1 MTGRFAKSLY
11 NVLFRPFAAS
21 RFVFFGYPQGLAVRQ
36 RAGWIAVLVWMAV
49 AGNAM
54 ALSGTELSAQFDR
67 GLKAYDAKQYPAAF
81 QIWWQIKDEDL
92 AAMRNVALMLRKGL
106 GVPKDPRKA
115 EGILRTAAA
124 AGMPNAQV
132 DLAEMYLNGETGV
145 PRPKRA
151 LPLLKRAADAG
162 HPLGQYL
169 LGQMYE
175 DGNGVPK
182 DINRA
187 AELYISSA
195 RGGLEEAKE
204 RLASLDQGR
213 AGKKSSPSVK
223 AGNPAPKQPEQPARS
238 AGQSIASAY
247 VVQLGSFRTAE
258 EAEAHWSQLQSNP
271 MLASRPHQLEKADL
285 GQKGTWHRLVIAG
298 GSDRKPAAALCGQLT
313 AMGQPCLV
321 RRIAA
326 PPLTAASE
334 K

>member
-1 MTGRFAKSLY
+1 LQHDWPVREKPY
-11 NVLFRPFAAS
+11 NVPRKPSRSFPLRLFR
-21 RFVFFGYPQGLAVRQ
+21 YPQELAVRQ
-36 RAGWIAVLVWMAV
+36 RAGWIAVFVWMAV

-54 ALSGTELSAQFDR
+54 ALSGAELSAEFDR

-115 EGILRTAAA
+115 EAILRTAAA
-124 AGMPNAQV
+124 TGMSNAQV
-132 DLAEMYLNGETGV
+132 DLAEMYLNGETGP

-195 RGGLEEAKE
+195 RGGLAEAKE
-204 RLASLDQGR
+204 RLASLDQDR
-213 AGKKSSPSVK
+213 TGKHGSPK
-223 AGNPAPKQPEQPARS
+223 PPEQPAHG
-238 AGQSIASAY
+238 AGQSAQIASAY
-247 VVQLGSFRTAE
+247 VVQLGSFKTVE
-258 EAEAHWSQLQSNP
+258 EAEAQWSRLRKNP
-271 MLASRPHQLEKADL
+271 TLASLPHQLEEADL
-285 GQKGTWHRLVIAG
+285 RQKGVWHRLLVAG
-298 GSDRKPAAALCGQLT
+298 GPGREPAAALCDQLKAAGQ
-313 AMGQPCLV
+313 QCLV
-321 RRIAA
+321 RRAVGQT
-326 PPLTAASE
+326 LTAASG

>member
-1 MTGRFAKSLY
+1 
-11 NVLFRPFAAS
+11 
-21 RFVFFGYPQGLAVRQ
+21 VRQ
-36 RAGWIAVLVWMAV
+36 KAGWILVLVWMAV
-49 AGNAM
+49 AGDAM
-54 ALSGTELSAQFDR
+54 ALSGAELSAEFDR

-81 QIWWQIKDEDL
+81 QIWWQIKNEDL

-124 AGMPNAQV
+124 TGMANAQV
-132 DLAEMYLNGETGV
+132 DLAEMYLNGETGP

-187 AELYISSA
+187 AELYIASA
-195 RGGLEEAKE
+195 RGGLEDAKE
-204 RLASLDQGR
+204 RLASLDQNR
-213 AGKKSSPSVK
+213 PGKSNSPSVK
-223 AGNPAPKQPEQPARS
+223 AANPPPKPPDRPARG

-247 VVQLGSFRTAE
+247 VVQLGSFKTAE
-258 EAEAHWSQLQSNP
+258 EAEAQWGRLKEEP
-271 MLASRPHQLEKADL
+271 ALASLPHQLEEADL
-285 GQKGTWHRLVIAG
+285 GEKGVWHRLLVASGAG
-298 GSDRKPAAALCGQLT
+298 REPAAALCDQLKAAGQ
-313 AMGQPCLV
+313 QCLV
-321 RRIAA
+321 RRA
-326 PPLTAASE
+326 PAQTLTAASG

>member
-1 MTGRFAKSLY
+1 
-11 NVLFRPFAAS
+11 
-21 RFVFFGYPQGLAVRQ
+21 
-36 RAGWIAVLVWMAV
+36 MAV

-54 ALSGTELSAQFDR
+54 ALGGTELSAEFDR

-81 QIWWQIKDEDL
+81 QIWWQIRDADL

-124 AGMPNAQV
+124 TGMPNAQV
-132 DLAEMYLNGETGV
+132 DLAEMYLNGETGP

-175 DGNGVPK
+175 EGNGVPK

-195 RGGLEEAKE
+195 RGGLQEAEE
-204 RLASLDQGR
+204 RLASLDQDR
-213 AGKKSSPSVK
+213 TGKPGSPSIK
-223 AGNPAPKQPEQPARS
+223 AANPTPKQPDQPPRDT
-238 AGQSIASAY
+238 GQGPAIASAY
-247 VVQLGSFRTAE
+247 VVQLGSFKTAE
-258 EAEAHWSQLQSNP
+258 EAEAQWSRLKKDP
-271 MLASRPHQLEKADL
+271 ALASLPHQLEEADL
-285 GQKGTWHRLVIAG
+285 GPKGVWHRLLVAG
-298 GSDRKPAAALCGQLT
+298 GSDRKSAAALCDQLI
-313 AMGQPCLV
+313 AAGRQCLV
-321 RRIAA
+321 RHAVA
-326 PPLTAASE
+326 QTLTAASG

>member
-1 MTGRFAKSLY
+1 
-11 NVLFRPFAAS
+11 
-21 RFVFFGYPQGLAVRQ
+21 VRQ

-54 ALSGTELSAQFDR
+54 ALSGAELSAQFDR

-124 AGMPNAQV
+124 TGMSNAQV
-132 DLAEMYLNGETGV
+132 DLAEMYLNGETGP
-145 PRPKRA
+145 PRPRRA
-151 LPLLKRAADAG
+151 LPLLKRAADGG

-195 RGGLEEAKE
+195 RGGLQEAKE
-204 RLASLDQGR
+204 RLASLDQER
-213 AGKKSSPSVK
+213 TGKHSSPSVK
-223 AGNPAPKQPEQPARS
+223 VANSAPKQPEQPAQGT
-238 AGQSIASAY
+238 GQAPAIASAY
-247 VVQLGSFRTAE
+247 VVQLGSFKTGE
-258 EAEAHWSQLQSNP
+258 EAEAQWSRLRKDP
-271 MLASRPHQLEKADL
+271 ALASLPHRLEDADL
-285 GQKGTWHRLVIAG
+285 GQKGIWHRLLVAD
-298 GSDRKPAAALCGQLT
+298 GSDRSAATALCDQLRAAGQ
-313 AMGQPCLV
+313 QCLV
-321 RRIAA
+321 RRAA
-326 PPLTAASE
+326 AQTLTAASG

>member
-1 MTGRFAKSLY
+1 M
-11 NVLFRPFAAS
+11 
-21 RFVFFGYPQGLAVRQ
+21 RQ
-36 RAGWIAVLVWMAV
+36 RAGWIVVLVWMAV

-54 ALSGTELSAQFDR
+54 ALGGAELSAEFDR

-81 QIWWQIKDEDL
+81 QIWWQIKDADL

-124 AGMPNAQV
+124 TGMSNAQV
-132 DLAEMYLNGETGV
+132 DLAEMYLNGETGP

-151 LPLLKRAADAG
+151 LPLLKRAANAG

-195 RGGLEEAKE
+195 RGGLEEARE
-204 RLASLDQGR
+204 RLASLDQDR
-213 AGKKSSPSVK
+213 TGKRSSPPVR
-223 AGNPAPKQPEQPARS
+223 AAYPVPKKPEQPARGAGESS
-238 AGQSIASAY
+238 AIAPAY
-247 VVQLGSFRTAE
+247 VVQLGSFKTVE
-258 EAEAHWSQLQSNP
+258 EAEAQWSRLKKDP
-271 MLASRPHQLEKADL
+271 ALASLPHQLEEADL
-285 GQKGTWHRLVIAG
+285 GQKGVWHRLLVA
-298 GSDRKPAAALCGQLT
+298 GSDQKPAAALCDQLRAT
-313 AMGQPCLV
+313 GRQCLV
-321 RRIAA
+321 RRAVA
-326 PPLTAASE
+326 QTLTAASG

>member
-1 MTGRFAKSLY
+1 M
-11 NVLFRPFAAS
+11 
-21 RFVFFGYPQGLAVRQ
+21 RQ
-36 RAGWIAVLVWMAV
+36 RAGWIVVLVWMAA

-54 ALSGTELSAQFDR
+54 ALSGTGLSAEFDR

-106 GVPKDPRKA
+106 GVSKDPRKA

-132 DLAEMYLNGETGV
+132 DLAEMYLNGETGA

-195 RGGLEEAKE
+195 RGGFAEAKE
-204 RLASLDQGR
+204 RLASLDQDR
-213 AGKKSSPSVK
+213 AGQHPSPSVK
-223 AGNPAPKQPEQPARS
+223 AVSPMPKQTEQPARGT
-238 AGQSIASAY
+238 GQSPAIASTY
-247 VVQLGSFRTAE
+247 VVQLGSFKTAR
-258 EAEAHWSQLQSNP
+258 EAEAQWDRLKKDP
-271 MLASRPHQLEKADL
+271 ALASLPHQLEEADL
-285 GQKGTWHRLVIAG
+285 GQKGVWHRLLVAG
-298 GSDRKPAAALCGQLT
+298 GTDRKSAATLCDQLT
-313 AMGQPCLV
+313 VAGRPCLV
-321 RRIAA
+321 RRAA
-326 PPLTAASE
+326 AQTLTAASG

>member
-11 NVLFRPFAAS
+11 NGPSKPRRSFPLCLF
-21 RFVFFGYPQGLAVRQ
+21 PQGLAVRQ
-36 RAGWIAVLVWMAV
+36 RAGWILVLVWMAV

-54 ALSGTELSAQFDR
+54 ALSGAELSAEFDR

-124 AGMPNAQV
+124 TGMPNAQV
-132 DLAEMYLNGETGV
+132 DLAEMYLNGEIGP

-182 DINRA
+182 DINKA

-195 RGGLEEAKE
+195 RGGLEEAKQ
-204 RLASLDQGR
+204 RLASLDQDR
-213 AGKKSSPSVK
+213 ASKDSSPSVK
-223 AGNPAPKQPEQPARS
+223 ATTPAPKPPEQPARG
-238 AGQSIASAY
+238 AGQSIASTY
-247 VVQLGSFRTAE
+247 VVQLGSFKTVE
-258 EAEAHWSQLQSNP
+258 EAEAQWSRLKKDP
-271 MLASRPHQLEKADL
+271 ALASLPHQLEEADL
-285 GQKGTWHRLVIAG
+285 GQKGVWHRLLVAG
-298 GSDRKPAAALCGQLT
+298 GSDRKPAAALCDQLT
-313 AMGQPCLV
+313 AAGQQCLV
-321 RRIAA
+321 RRAA
-326 PPLTAASE
+326 AQTLTAASG

>member
-1 MTGRFAKSLY
+1 MDF
-11 NVLFRPFAAS
+11 
-21 RFVFFGYPQGLAVRQ
+21 
-36 RAGWIAVLVWMAV
+36 VLVWMAV

-54 ALSGTELSAQFDR
+54 ALSGAELSAEFDR

-115 EGILRTAAA
+115 EAILRTAAA
-124 AGMPNAQV
+124 TGMSNAQV
-132 DLAEMYLNGETGV
+132 DLAEMYLNGETGP

-195 RGGLEEAKE
+195 RGGLAEAKE

-213 AGKKSSPSVK
+213 TGKHGSPPIK
-223 AGNPAPKQPEQPARS
+223 AANPAPQKPEQPARG
-238 AGQSIASAY
+238 AGQSPQIASAY
-247 VVQLGSFRTAE
+247 VVQLGSFKTVE
-258 EAEAHWSQLQSNP
+258 EAEAQWSRLKKHP
-271 MLASRPHQLEKADL
+271 ALASLPHRLEEADL
-285 GQKGTWHRLVIAG
+285 GQKGVWHRLLVAS
-298 GSDRKPAAALCGQLT
+298 GSGPEPAAALCDQLK
-313 AMGQPCLV
+313 AAGRQCLV
-321 RRIAA
+321 RRAVGQTLA
-326 PPLTAASE
+326 AASG

>member
-1 MTGRFAKSLY
+1 MDFA
-11 NVLFRPFAAS
+11 
-21 RFVFFGYPQGLAVRQ
+21 
-36 RAGWIAVLVWMAV
+36 IMWMAI

-54 ALSGTELSAQFDR
+54 ALSGTELSAEFDR

-124 AGMPNAQV
+124 TGMPNAQV
-132 DLAEMYLNGETGV
+132 DLAEMYLNGETGP

-175 DGNGVPK
+175 EGNAVPK

-195 RGGLEEAKE
+195 RGGLQEAKE
-204 RLASLDQGR
+204 RLASLDQDR
-213 AGKKSSPSVK
+213 TDKHTPLSVE
-223 AGNPAPKQPEQPARS
+223 AANPAPKQSEDAGPRTGARDRIRLCRAAGLVQDCRGSRS
-238 AGQSIASAY
+238 AMGPAQEDPA
-247 VVQLGSFRTAE
+247 
-258 EAEAHWSQLQSNP
+258 
-271 MLASRPHQLEKADL
+271 LASLPHQLEEADL
-285 GQKGTWHRLVIAG
+285 GKKGVWHRLLVAG
-298 GSDRKPAAALCGQLT
+298 GSDRKPATALCDQLM
-313 AMGQPCLV
+313 AAGKPCLV
-321 RRIAA
+321 RRR
-326 PPLTAASE
+326 E
-334 K
+334 

>member
-1 MTGRFAKSLY
+1 L
-11 NVLFRPFAAS
+11 
-21 RFVFFGYPQGLAVRQ
+21 RQ
-36 RAGWIAVLVWMAV
+36 RAGWILAILWLAV
-49 AGNAM
+49 AGNAL
-54 ALSGTELSAQFDR
+54 ALSGTELSAEFDR

-124 AGMPNAQV
+124 TDMPNAQV
-132 DLAEMYLNGETGV
+132 DLAEMYLNGESGP

-175 DGNGVPK
+175 EGNAVPK

-195 RGGLEEAKE
+195 RGGLQEAKD
-204 RLASLDQGR
+204 RLASLDQDR
-213 AGKKSSPSVK
+213 TGKRGPPSVK
-223 AGNPAPKQPEQPARS
+223 VANAGPAPKQPEPPAHS
-238 AGQSIASAY
+238 TGQAPSIASAY
-247 VVQLGSFRTAE
+247 VVQLGSFKTVA
-258 EAEAHWSQLQSNP
+258 EAEAHWTQLQRNP

-285 GQKGTWHRLVIAG
+285 GQKGIWHRLVVAG
-298 GSDRKPAAALCGQLT
+298 GPDRKPATDLCDQLT
-313 AMGQPCLV
+313 ATGQQCLV
-321 RRIAA
+321 RRTPA
-326 PPLTAASE
+326 PSLTAASG